1 MDADVDGLRLKVSEL
16 ENFEKESTVFQINT
30 FSISP
35 TYTETK
41 PNFCS

>member
-1 MDADVDGLRLKVSEL
+1 MVIDVDGLRLKVSEL
-16 ENFEKESTVFQINT
+16 ENFKEKSTVFQIDT

-35 TYTETK
+35 SNSETK